1 MIKKAIIVIS
11 LVEEAKEKEG
21 TELEKEIS
29 EELIKWPVIIPWMK
43 DLEKVTVIEEHDA
56 ENLV

>member
-29 EELIKWPVIIPWMK
+29 EELAKWPVIIPWMK
-43 DLEKVTVIEEHDA
+43 DIEKVTVIEAH
-56 ENLV
+56 

>member
-29 EELIKWPVIIPWMK
+29 EGLAKWPVIIPWMK
-43 DLEKVTVIEEHDA
+43 DIEKVAVIEEH
-56 ENLV
+56 